1 MRPRV
6 GDSLIYADGKEWLVV
21 AVETAEEAIEG
32 TRPTQR
38 AGEASRIGAA
48 MGSDWRARY
57 WKVTVR
63 RKNGIGTRVVDSM
76 EADMKKI
83 RVVSGHI
90 EV

>member
-6 GDSLIYADGKEWLVV
+6 GDSLVYEDGKEWLVV
-21 AVETAEEAIEG
+21 AVEGAEEAIES
-32 TRPTQR
+32 TRPTKR
-38 AGEASRIGAA
+38 AEEASRIGAA
-48 MGSDWRARY
+48 AGSDWRNRY

-63 RKNGIGTRVVDSM
+63 RKNGTGTRIVDSI

-83 RVVSGHI
+83 QVVSGHI